1 MRRRQRHAQSIVD
14 AELAR
19 ARRLPLGYIAEGVE
33 DTSSE
38 AIRAWAPAFENF
50 IFTATLQGTTK
61 LTVDQDMTDEF
72 EEMAQAWP
80 KVLERLK
87 ALCRAEFS
95 DSRQIRLTRKRQGLF
110 VRERSGGGQP
120 A

>member
-1 MRRRQRHAQSIVD
+1 MRRRQRHAQPTVD
-14 AELAR
+14 AELFAR
-19 ARRLPLGYIAEGVE
+19 ARRLPLGYVADGVE

-50 IFTATLQGTTK
+50 TFTATLQGTTK
-61 LTVDQDMTDEF
+61 LKVDQDMTDEF

-80 KVLERLK
+80 RVLERLK

-95 DSRQIRLTRKRQGLF
+95 DPRQIRLTRKRQGC
-110 VRERSGGGQP
+110 S
-120 A
+120 